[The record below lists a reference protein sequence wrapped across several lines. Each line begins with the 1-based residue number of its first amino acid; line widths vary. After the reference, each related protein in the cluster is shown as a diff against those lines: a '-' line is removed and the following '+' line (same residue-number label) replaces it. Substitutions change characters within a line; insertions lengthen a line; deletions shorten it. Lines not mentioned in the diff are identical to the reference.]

1 MLKRATKK
9 RFISEINVVP
19 YIDVMLVL
27 LVIFMVTAPLL
38 QQGVAVDLPKAKA
51 HALPSGQHEAVVVS
65 INQVGEYF
73 LNTAHTPNDPISA
86 PSLKKSIGQMLRDD
100 PDRHIVVKGDKQ
112 VDYGKVVEA
121 MVLLQQSGVANVGL
135 LTQND

>member
-1 MLKRATKK
+1 MLKRSIKK

-38 QQGVAVDLPKAKA
+38 QQGVAVDLPSAQA
-51 HALPSGQHEAVVVS
+51 NALTSGKNEAVVVS
-65 INQVGEYF
+65 INREGAYF
-73 LNTAHTPNDPISA
+73 LNTSQTPNEPISTLM
-86 PSLKKSIGQMLRDD
+86 LKREIIEVLSDD
-100 PDRHIVVKGDKQ
+100 PHRKIVVKGDKK

-121 MVLLQQSGVANVGL
+121 MVLLQQSGVPNVGL
-135 LTQND
+135 LTQNE